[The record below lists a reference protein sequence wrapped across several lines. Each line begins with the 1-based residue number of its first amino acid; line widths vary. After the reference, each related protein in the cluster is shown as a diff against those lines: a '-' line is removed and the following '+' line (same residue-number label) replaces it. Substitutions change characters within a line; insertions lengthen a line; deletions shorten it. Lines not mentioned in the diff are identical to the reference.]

1 MPLSTVGAPSVVAK
15 SHTPPSLAVDA
26 ETPGVV
32 AAVEEIARLLLAAG
46 ATLDP
51 GLIVLERSG
60 HVTLASQDDVSG
72 KAFIDLPTA
81 TLIPTDHL
89 VWDDTSTDVT
99 VVAGHES
106 LTDLQREL
114 LDLHIALWN
123 ATGKRRHF
131 LDHHPRAT
139 TEAGSELAVA
149 IGEIRP
155 GFVPSATTAT
165 LLRTRT
171 FGLSQL
177 DTTKSSVIMPILEL
191 ADHHPQGAPYRLSDG
206 GLGAQY
212 RHVDDTAITY
222 VRYGPARDAIDLACH
237 YGFATNDPEFAISAP
252 LSLDLEGF
260 GDLDIKRTL
269 NRRAAAQWS
278 ADSEGLVINYL
289 ALDPRVGLYESLFL
303 PVRKYVESRGAGSE
317 MARNLAM
324 RACHTVIQLNKELVL
339 SLGEHA
345 IANGTGGGDILAA
358 AAEHQWQLLDAV
370 ETLG

>member
-60 HVTLASQDDVSG
+60 HVTLASQDDLSG

-99 VVAGHES
+99 VLAGHES

-114 LDLHIALWN
+114 LELHIALWN

-139 TEAGSELAVA
+139 TEAGSELAAA

-155 GFVPSATTAT
+155 GFVPSDTTAT

-171 FGLSQL
+171 FGLSQN

-260 GDLDIKRTL
+260 GELDIKRTL

-289 ALDPRVGLYESLFL
+289 ALDPRVGLYESLYL